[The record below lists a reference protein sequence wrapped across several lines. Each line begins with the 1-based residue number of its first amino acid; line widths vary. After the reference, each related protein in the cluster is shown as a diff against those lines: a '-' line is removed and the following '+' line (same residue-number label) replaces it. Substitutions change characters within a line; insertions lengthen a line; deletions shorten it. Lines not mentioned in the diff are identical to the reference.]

1 MAKAGGADTP
11 RAPAWSRDGRLA
23 YLQSSTVVIAGGAR
37 VALPFRLIG
46 DLGWSPDGTRF
57 LITGIRP
64 GDAVPDVYTVR
75 TDGTDLRRLTR
86 NLDVSGAAWR

>member
-1 MAKAGGADTP
+1 M
-11 RAPAWSRDGRLA
+11 
-23 YLQSSTVVIAGGAR
+23 IAGGAR